1 MSDLI
6 DTTYEAEA
14 PRIPNFLKVL
24 CILTFVGSGIGILG
38 AIYGVF
44 TTDATIKSLE
54 NSQDLLNGMNS
65 PMGDM
70 GGMIEATKKWGM
82 LSNIFNLLA
91 SGLCLAGALLMWKL
105 KKMGYVSYLVGVIAA
120 LIPAFLMMG
129 SLASTGGFMG
139 IFMNASFIFA
149 ILLNVAFL
157 IMYSVNRKHLI
168 N

>member
-44 TTDATIKSLE
+44 TTNATIKSLE
-54 NSQDLLNGMNS
+54 NSQDLLNRMNS

-70 GGMIEATKKWGM
+70 GGLIEATKKWGM
-82 LSNIFNLLA
+82 LSNVFNLFA
-91 SGLCLAGALLMWKL
+91 CGLCLTGGILMWKL
-105 KKMGYVSYLVGVIAA
+105 KKIGYVSYLVGVIAA
-120 LIPAFLMMG
+120 LIPGFLMMG
-129 SLASTGGFMG
+129 SLASSGGMMGVFMG
-139 IFMNASFIFA
+139 ASFIFA
-149 ILLNVAFL
+149 ILLNVAFI
-157 IMYSVNRKHLI
+157 IMYTVNRKHLI
-168 N
+168 Y